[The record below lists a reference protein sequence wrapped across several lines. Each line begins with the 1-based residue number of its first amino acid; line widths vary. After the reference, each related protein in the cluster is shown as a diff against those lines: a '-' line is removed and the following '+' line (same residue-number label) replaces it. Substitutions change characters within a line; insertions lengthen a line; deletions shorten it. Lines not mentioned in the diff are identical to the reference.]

1 MIKYK
6 PFTSY
11 VTVIRKMDD
20 NVAARLNSTPE
31 IDATTLMEFVI
42 TNYCYTSAEN
52 RDVKETCNIG
62 G

>member
-20 NVAARLNSTPE
+20 NVAACLNSTPE
-31 IDATTLMEFVI
+31 IDATTLMEFVMR
-42 TNYCYTSAEN
+42 NYCYTSAEN
-52 RDVKETCNIG
+52 RDVQETCNIG